1 MSDTVPIYGERY
13 LQNIIDR
20 KIASE
25 NDVDYAEIIKKIIHT
40 SSLENDY
47 IYYQM
52 RTHAKDHHSL
62 ERLFRGDNVYIRV
75 LAEAANLAEMDIFL
89 IHERN
94 QTVCNL
100 TRTKVAEAID
110 LILKN
115 AGVSYRKIPK
125 GANREVLQLRQL
137 HDLDSF
143 KSCNLKMYTVLKL
156 LYWLD
161 IKIALQYSAAR
172 AARESERV
180 QNMTQYAGQEII

>member
-47 IYYQM
+47 VYYQM

-62 ERLFRGDNVYIRV
+62 ERLFRGDNVYIRD

-94 QTVCNL
+94 QIF
-100 TRTKVAEAID
+100 RI
-110 LILKN
+110 
-115 AGVSYRKIPK
+115 
-125 GANREVLQLRQL
+125 
-137 HDLDSF
+137 
-143 KSCNLKMYTVLKL
+143 
-156 LYWLD
+156 
-161 IKIALQYSAAR
+161 SAAR
-172 AARESERV
+172 ENCKKCNLPGGVFSFLQFWWICSNESFSPNNEAEAKTAPFILTEMQCKSRKNV
-180 QNMTQYAGQEII
+180 V